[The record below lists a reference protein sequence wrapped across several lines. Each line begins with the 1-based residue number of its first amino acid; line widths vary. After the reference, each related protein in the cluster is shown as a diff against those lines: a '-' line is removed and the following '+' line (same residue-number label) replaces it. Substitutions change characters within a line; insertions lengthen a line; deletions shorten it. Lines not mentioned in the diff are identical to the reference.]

1 MTWKKNKRLWV
12 RVLSFT
18 TAFLL
23 IIGGYLLTMRH
34 QLNHLERQLSHHYQA
49 SLEELSSSID
59 SMAITL
65 VKSLYAS
72 TPAGL
77 STLTNELVLQAGA
90 AETALSAL
98 PIKQQGVSAV
108 AKFLS
113 QVSDYS
119 LVLTRN
125 VVNGENIT
133 QEERTSLEK
142 LAKVASDLSVRLE
155 EARIL
160 YNDSSNWNE
169 SISSALHGAETVSG
183 LNTAMTEIEQS
194 LSDYP
199 TLIYDGPF
207 SDHISTRKSQLL
219 SDKNEVS
226 LNQAKTIA
234 AAKLSVHENELA
246 HSGDEEGNMPAYVF
260 KSANGSIAVTKSG
273 GYTTYFRK
281 TRDISD
287 SQMNYETAV
296 EKAKEYIKKC
306 ELGNFSETYYF
317 TDEGICVVN
326 FAAMQQDTI
335 CYPDLIKIGV
345 ALDNGEIMF
354 YEARGFLMNH
364 AKRQLSEPPHS
375 AASAKQLVNPHLK
388 IERTRL
394 SIIPSGGEQERY
406 CYEFLCRGDKDEELL
421 VYINAETLVEEQILL
436 LLKTDGG
443 TLTK

>member
-1 MTWKKNKRLWV
+1 MTWKKNKRIWV
-12 RVLSFT
+12 RIISFA
-18 TAFLL
+18 TALFLT
-23 IIGGYLLTMRH
+23 IGGYLLTMWN
-34 QLNHLERQLSHHYQA
+34 QLEYLERQLSHHYQA

-65 VKSLYAS
+65 TKSLYAG

-77 STLTNELVLQAGA
+77 SSLTNELVLQAGA

-125 VVNGENIT
+125 VINGESMT
-133 QEERTSLEK
+133 VEERSSLEK

-160 YNDSSNWNE
+160 YNDSKNWSE
-169 SISSALHGAETVSG
+169 SISSALHGAETVNG

-194 LSDYP
+194 LGDYP

-207 SDHISTRKSQLL
+207 SDHISTRKSEIL
-219 SDKNEVS
+219 STKNAVS
-226 LNQAKTIA
+226 IAQAKTIA
-234 AAKLSVHENELA
+234 AAMLDVEESALSHT
-246 HSGDEEGNMPAYVF
+246 GDEEGNMPSYLF
-260 KSANGSIAVTKSG
+260 KTTDGNIAVTKTG
-273 GYTTYFRK
+273 GYVTYFRK
-281 TRDISD
+281 ERDVSN
-287 SQMNYETAV
+287 SQMNYESAV
-296 EKAKEYIKKC
+296 EKAKEYLKKC

-326 FAAMQQDTI
+326 FAAMQKNTI
-335 CYPDLIKIGV
+335 CYPDLIKVGV

-364 AKRQLSEPPHS
+364 TKRQLPEPSHT
-375 AASAKQLVNPHLK
+375 ADEAMQRINPHLK
-388 IERTRL
+388 VERTSL
-394 SIIPSGGEQERY
+394 AIIPSGGQQERY

-421 VYINAETLVEEQILL
+421 VYINTETLSEEQILV